1 VVFTAVL
8 RMRRHMMQLSLP
20 GPREPHS
27 AVSAV
32 SKSHGVAHITRV
44 PQHHVAIHVLH
55 QPTQICQKQIVGA
68 HEVPNFKH
76 NSPELLI
83 IPSHRG
89 TLPQVKQTGLVT
101 QSMVQV
107 AELRFQRMAKVLPCA
122 ISQPCPIFIRYRS
135 PPCQRLPR
143 E

>member
-1 VVFTAVL
+1 MTNIS
-8 RMRRHMMQLSLP
+8 R
-20 GPREPHS
+20 
-27 AVSAV
+27 VS
-32 SKSHGVAHITRV
+32 
-44 PQHHVAIHVLH
+44 QHHMALYILL

-68 HEVPNFKH
+68 HEVPNFEH

-83 IPSHRG
+83 VPSHRG

-122 ISQPCPIFIRYRS
+122 NS
-135 PPCQRLPR
+135 
-143 E
+143 